1 MSEALANIARKQA
14 NLLRA
19 QQETAD
25 ALQRYREKEA
35 TAEEALE
42 NVVAFILTGKHATLT
57 AVARE
62 LNCSRDKVRGM
73 VERARRRNMK
83 LMRSGHDEPT
93 R

>member
-19 QQETAD
+19 QQATAE

-42 NVVAFILTGKHATLT
+42 NVVAFVLTGKHATLT

-62 LNCSRDKVRGM
+62 LNCSRDKAKAM
-73 VERARRRNMK
+73 AERARQRNTR
-83 LMRSGHDEPT
+83 LMRSGYDD
-93 R
+93 

>member
-19 QQETAD
+19 QQATAE

-35 TAEEALE
+35 TAQEALE
-42 NVVAFILTGKHATLT
+42 NAVSFVLTGKHATLT

-62 LNCSRDKVRGM
+62 LNCSRDKVKAM
-73 VERARRRNMK
+73 ATRARVRNGK
-83 LMRSGHDEPT
+83 LMRSGHDD
-93 R
+93 

>member
-1 MSEALANIARKQA
+1 LSEALANIARKKA

-19 QQETAD
+19 QQATAE

-42 NVVAFILTGKHATLT
+42 NVVAFVLTGKHATLT

-62 LNCSRDKVRGM
+62 LNCSRDKVRAM
-73 VERARRRNMK
+73 AERARRRTMQ
-83 LMRSGHDEPT
+83 LLRSGHDD
-93 R
+93 

>member
-19 QQETAD
+19 QQATAE

-42 NVVAFILTGKHATLT
+42 NVVAFVLTWKHATLT

-62 LNCSRDKVRGM
+62 LNCSRDKVKAM
-73 VERARRRNMK
+73 AERARRRNMK
-83 LMRSGHDEPT
+83 LMRSGHDD
-93 R
+93 

>member
-1 MSEALANIARKQA
+1 MSEALANIDRKQV

-19 QQETAD
+19 QQATAE

-42 NVVAFILTGKHATLT
+42 NVVAFVLTGKHATLT

-62 LNCSRDKVRGM
+62 LNCSRDKVKAM
-73 VERARRRNMK
+73 AARARVRNGK
-83 LMRSGHDEPT
+83 LMRSGHDD
-93 R
+93 

>member
-19 QQETAD
+19 QQATAEV
-25 ALQRYREKEA
+25 LRRYRGKEA

-42 NVVAFILTGKHATLT
+42 NVVAFVLTGKHATLS

-62 LNCSRDKVRGM
+62 LNCSRGKVTAM
-73 VERARRRNMK
+73 AERARRRNMK
-83 LMRSGHDEPT
+83 LLRSGHDD
-93 R
+93 